1 MAAWL
6 ERMATLPYHEEAHV
20 ALKVMGDLAAPNE
33 LPMMKRLGAATKA
46 GMEAIAAANAASAK
60 L

>member
-1 MAAWL
+1 VAAWL
-6 ERMATLPYHEEAHV
+6 ERMAALPYHDESHV
-20 ALKVMGDLAAPNE
+20 ALTVLGDLAAPNE

>member
-1 MAAWL
+1 M
-6 ERMATLPYHEEAHV
+6 RSCICV
-20 ALKVMGDLAAPNE
+20 ALQVLGDLAAPND